1 VRVVRVRK
9 FGPPEV
15 PRLEEADE
23 PRPQAGE
30 VLVSVEL
37 AAVIFGDVIVR
48 SGRHPFELPYVPGFE
63 VAGTDPEGRNVVAT
77 TVGNTGGYAE
87 IARCAQVY
95 PVPPGLS
102 PEHALAVFGAG
113 HLANAMLDVMG
124 PADTVL
130 ITAAAGRLGS
140 LLVQL
145 AKARGATVVAAASG
159 DKLDAVSGLGADVL
173 VDYRD
178 PGWVGEVKAA
188 TGGGADITLDAIGG
202 ALGAQ
207 ALEATRGR
215 FGMYGFSSG
224 SWTDPGDREVVR
236 PLQTIFA
243 WPEARNRAG
252 IEEILQKADQL
263 VPLLAGTYPLE
274 HAAEAHAALESRRT
288 IGAVSLSPAAAP

>member
-15 PRLEEADE
+15 LRFEEADE

-30 VLVSVEL
+30 VLVAVEL

-188 TGGGADITLDAIGG
+188 TGGGADVTLDAIGG
-202 ALGAQ
+202 
-207 ALEATRGR
+207 
-215 FGMYGFSSG
+215 SSG

-236 PLQTIFA
+236 PLQTVFA

-263 VPLLAGTYPLE
+263 VPLLAGTYPLD
-274 HAAEAHAALESRRT
+274 HAAEAHAALEGRRT